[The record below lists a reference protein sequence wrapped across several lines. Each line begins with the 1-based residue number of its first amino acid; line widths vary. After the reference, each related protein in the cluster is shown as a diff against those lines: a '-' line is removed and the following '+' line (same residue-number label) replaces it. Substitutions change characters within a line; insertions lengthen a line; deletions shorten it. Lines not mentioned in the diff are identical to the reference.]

1 MQKKK
6 GSVYAD
12 AGGKKKVT
20 QINRLG
26 NKYSFIKERKGSGR
40 GREKER
46 QEGRDI
52 ASAFLGV
59 STM

>member
-6 GSVYAD
+6 FRLCGC
-12 AGGKKKVT
+12 GGKKKVT